1 MSDDIRLAFIGAGQ
15 VNFGGGEGPWNH
27 AARFEQIDG
36 VACAAVADVDLGR
49 AERAILQQQK
59 GPSPQPWARSQAFE
73 SWQKMADEVR
83 PDAVVIGLPPVH
95 HGRSQGAGAV
105 EVELAQRSISM
116 LIEKP
121 ISTAD
126 PAEVARVAGE
136 LARHNVIVSVAYMF
150 RYARWARLMRS
161 HLGPGGPNVVLARYN
176 CAYSPINKAEW
187 WHTDKAGGPIIEQ
200 ATHFIDLARYIGGDV
215 DPQSVRVVKIAAGD
229 ERGRLSDVPSG
240 PDGRSIE
247 HDVPPDKRIDRA
259 TIAHWR
265 YENGAIGSL
274 CHAVQLHGRRYEAE
288 FEAYSDGVRCVM
300 RKPYDPAGEFEVRTI
315 GENEGEVIMIEGDDP
330 YANEDAAFIDAVR
343 SGSADE
349 IESTYQDAL
358 RTYELSWWIANG

>member
-83 PDAVVIGLPPVH
+83 PDAVVIGMPPVH

-126 PAEVARVAGE
+126 PAEVARVAACTN
-136 LARHNVIVSVAYMF
+136 LVRPAPLVCRNSLFQVPKC
-150 RYARWARLMRS
+150 R
-161 HLGPGGPNVVLARYN
+161 PK
-176 CAYSPINKAEW
+176 INP
-187 WHTDKAGGPIIEQ
+187 T
-200 ATHFIDLARYIGGDV
+200 T
-215 DPQSVRVVKIAAGD
+215 
-229 ERGRLSDVPSG
+229 ERQRKLRPS
-240 PDGRSIE
+240 I
-247 HDVPPDKRIDRA
+247 
-259 TIAHWR
+259 
-265 YENGAIGSL
+265 
-274 CHAVQLHGRRYEAE
+274 
-288 FEAYSDGVRCVM
+288 
-300 RKPYDPAGEFEVRTI
+300 
-315 GENEGEVIMIEGDDP
+315 
-330 YANEDAAFIDAVR
+330 
-343 SGSADE
+343 
-349 IESTYQDAL
+349 
-358 RTYELSWWIANG
+358 